1 MDIIDAYAYDIE
13 PSEKVTTP
21 SGYLQ
26 LPFESMFSSALSAVI
41 SLRSTRQSSVELI
54 AADNIRAILSY
65 FGLTKSDLARIL
77 QVSRPALYA
86 WLNGESEPSPHNL
99 RTIRKLYSLMEPLG
113 TETWFPIFYG
123 YIERPVGA
131 FKKSLLEALSEPE
144 FSEEE
149 IRAMVKEIRQM
160 SQKRAERLAENEA
173 KSKVILSEESKKK
186 ILEDNLLSIY
196 RGV

>member
-1 MDIIDAYAYDIE
+1 MDVIDIYGIE
-13 PSEKVTTP
+13 SSEKATTP
-21 SGYLQ
+21 SGYIEKE
-26 LPFESMFSSALSAVI
+26 FERMFSSALSHII
-41 SLRSTRQSSVELI
+41 SLGSNVQSSVEPI
-54 AADNIRAILSY
+54 AADKIRAILSY
-65 FGLTKSDLARIL
+65 FRLSKSDLARIL

-86 WLNGESEPSPHNL
+86 WLNSESEPSPDNL